1 MRHGTET
8 RFIYEAAQLDL
19 DHSGPLVS
27 GSEGKQKMANLST
40 DAGRADISQR
50 KVALIAALGLLGM
63 AVLAPLALF
72 GVLNTLVDTGSPTA
86 TVANIVESEGTFR
99 LAIAAF
105 LVVAFLDVLVAW
117 ALYVLLRPVNGSL
130 AMLVGWLRLAAAA
143 ASLPA
148 LANLLDVAQLLG
160 GPVASTLPAAVVQ
173 AQVMASVASFHN
185 AMDIHLAIFGVH
197 LLGVGVLVYKSVQ
210 FPRFLGALVVIAG
223 VGYLADTF
231 TRILVPDF
239 DFTFSLFTFVGEA
252 LLIVAFFYRAIK
264 GFAKEPTATGRT
276 LTDGG
281 APQPAPI
288 AS

>member
-1 MRHGTET
+1 
-8 RFIYEAAQLDL
+8 
-19 DHSGPLVS
+19 
-27 GSEGKQKMANLST
+27 MANLSA
-40 DAGRADISQR
+40 DAGRTDISPR
-50 KVALIAALGLLGM
+50 KVALIAGLGLLGM

-72 GVLNTLVDTGSPTA
+72 GVLNTLVDTGNPTA

-117 ALYVLLRPVNGSL
+117 ALYVLLRPVNGTL
-130 AMLVGWLRLAAAA
+130 AVLVGWLRLAAAA

-148 LANLLDVAQLLG
+148 LATLLDVAQLLG
-160 GPVASTLPAAVVQ
+160 GPTASALPAAVVE

-197 LLGVGVLVYKSVQ
+197 LLGVGALVYKSVQ
-210 FPRFLGALVVIAG
+210 FPRFLGVLVVIAG

-231 TRILVPDF
+231 TRILVPEF
-239 DFTFSLFTFVGEA
+239 AFTFSLFTFVGEA

-264 GFAKEPTATGRT
+264 GFTNEPNANGRT

>member
-1 MRHGTET
+1 MSH
-8 RFIYEAAQLDL
+8 F
-19 DHSGPLVS
+19 
-27 GSEGKQKMANLST
+27 ST
-40 DAGRADISQR
+40 NARGADISLR
-50 KVALIAALGLLGM
+50 KVALIAGLGLLGM

-72 GVLNTLVDTGSPTA
+72 GVLNTLVDTANPTA
-86 TVANIVESEGTFR
+86 TVANILESEGTFR

-117 ALYVLLRPVNGSL
+117 ALYVLLRSVNGTG

-143 ASLPA
+143 ASLSA
-148 LANLLDVAQLLG
+148 LANLLDVAQFLG
-160 GPVASTLPAAVVQ
+160 GPAASTLSAGIVE

-210 FPRFLGALVVIAG
+210 FPRFLGVLVVIAG

-252 LLIVAFFYRAIK
+252 LLIVAFLYRAIK
-264 GFAKEPTATGRT
+264 GLAREPDSHRSPV
-276 LTDGG
+276 G
-281 APQPAPI
+281 AAAAPAAPV

>member
-1 MRHGTET
+1 
-8 RFIYEAAQLDL
+8 
-19 DHSGPLVS
+19 
-27 GSEGKQKMANLST
+27 
-40 DAGRADISQR
+40 
-50 KVALIAALGLLGM
+50 
-63 AVLAPLALF
+63 
-72 GVLNTLVDTGSPTA
+72 
-86 TVANIVESEGTFR
+86 
-99 LAIAAF
+99 
-105 LVVAFLDVLVAW
+105 
-117 ALYVLLRPVNGSL
+117 
-130 AMLVGWLRLAAAA
+130 MLVGWLRLAAAA

-160 GPVASTLPAAVVQ
+160 GPVASTLPTTVVE

-185 AMDIHLAIFGVH
+185 AMDIHLAIFGMH

-210 FPRFLGALVVIAG
+210 FPRVLGVLVVIAG

-264 GFAKEPTATGRT
+264 GFTDEPNATGRA
-276 LTDGG
+276 LTDGD
-281 APQPAPI
+281 APHAAPV

>member
-1 MRHGTET
+1 
-8 RFIYEAAQLDL
+8 
-19 DHSGPLVS
+19 
-27 GSEGKQKMANLST
+27 MANFSV

-72 GVLNTLVDTGSPTA
+72 GVLNTLVDTGNPTA
-86 TVANIVESEGTFR
+86 TVGNIVESEGMFR

-117 ALYVLLRPVNGSL
+117 ALYVVLRPVNGTV

-160 GPVASTLPAAVVQ
+160 GPVASTLPATVVE

-185 AMDIHLAIFGVH
+185 AMDIHLAIFGMH

-210 FPRFLGALVVIAG
+210 FPRFLGVLVVIAG
-223 VGYLADTF
+223 IGYLADTF

-239 DFTFSLFTFVGEA
+239 AFTFSLFTFVGEA
-252 LLIVAFFYRAIK
+252 LLIVAFLYRAIRGFKAEPRGGEADK
-264 GFAKEPTATGRT
+264 GVLRVAMPT
-276 LTDGG
+276 
-281 APQPAPI
+281 PV

>member
-1 MRHGTET
+1 
-8 RFIYEAAQLDL
+8 
-19 DHSGPLVS
+19 
-27 GSEGKQKMANLST
+27 MANFSA

-50 KVALIAALGLLGM
+50 KVALTAALGLLGM

-72 GVLNTLVDTGSPTA
+72 GVLNTLVDTGNPTT

-117 ALYVLLRPVNGSL
+117 ALYVLLRPVNGTL

-143 ASLPA
+143 ASLSA

-160 GPVASTLPAAVVQ
+160 GPVASTLPAAIAE
-173 AQVMASVASFHN
+173 AQVMASVASFYN
-185 AMDIHLAIFGVH
+185 AMDIHLAVFGTH
-197 LLGVGVLVYKSVQ
+197 LLGIGVLVYKSVQ
-210 FPRFLGALVVIAG
+210 FPRFLGVLVVIAG

-231 TRILVPDF
+231 TRILIPDF

-252 LLIVAFFYRAIK
+252 LLIVAFFYRAIR
-264 GFAKEPTATGRT
+264 GFTDEATPIGPR
-276 LTDGG
+276 LTDGTTPQT
-281 APQPAPI
+281 APVVA
-288 AS
+288 

>member
-1 MRHGTET
+1 MVN
-8 RFIYEAAQLDL
+8 ISA
-19 DHSGPLVS
+19 
-27 GSEGKQKMANLST
+27 

-72 GVLNTLVDTGSPTA
+72 GVLNTLVDTGNPTA

-117 ALYVLLRPVNGSL
+117 ALYILLRPVNGTL

-160 GPVASTLPAAVVQ
+160 GPVASTLPGGVVE

-185 AMDIHLAIFGVH
+185 AMDIHLAIFGMH

-210 FPRFLGALVVIAG
+210 FPRFLGVLVVIAG

-231 TRILVPDF
+231 TRILIP
-239 DFTFSLFTFVGEA
+239 DFTFTFSIFTFLGEA
-252 LLIVAFFYRAIK
+252 LLIVAFLYRAIR
-264 GFAKEPTATGRT
+264 GFADEPNETGRT
-276 LTDGG
+276 LIDG
-281 APQPAPI
+281 PAPHI
-288 AS
+288 APVAS

>member
-1 MRHGTET
+1 MTN
-8 RFIYEAAQLDL
+8 FSA
-19 DHSGPLVS
+19 
-27 GSEGKQKMANLST
+27 

-72 GVLNTLVDTGSPTA
+72 GVLNTLVDTGNPTA

-117 ALYVLLRPVNGSL
+117 ALYVLLRPVNATL

-160 GPVASTLPAAVVQ
+160 GPVASTLPATVVE

-185 AMDIHLAIFGVH
+185 AMDIHLAIFGIH

-210 FPRFLGALVVIAG
+210 FPRFLGVLVVIAG
-223 VGYLADTF
+223 IGYLADTF
-231 TRILVPDF
+231 TRILIP
-239 DFTFSLFTFVGEA
+239 DFTFTFSIFTFVGEA
-252 LLIVAFFYRAIK
+252 LLIVAFFYRAIR
-264 GFAKEPTATGRT
+264 GFADELNATGVTATDRA
-276 LTDGG
+276 
-281 APQPAPI
+281 APPQTAPV

>member
-1 MRHGTET
+1 MNKFSTNAR
-8 RFIYEAAQLDL
+8 RPD
-19 DHSGPLVS
+19 VS
-27 GSEGKQKMANLST
+27 G
-40 DAGRADISQR
+40 R
-50 KVALIAALGLLGM
+50 KVALIAGLGLLGM
-63 AVLAPLALF
+63 AILAPLALF
-72 GVLNTLVDTGSPTA
+72 GVLNTLVDTGNPTA
-86 TVANIVESEGTFR
+86 TVANLIESEGTFR

-117 ALYVLLRPVNGSL
+117 ALYVLLRPVNGTV

-148 LANLLDVAQLLG
+148 LANLLDVAQFLG
-160 GPVASTLPAAVVQ
+160 GPAASTLPATVVE

-197 LLGVGVLVYKSVQ
+197 LLGVGALVYGSIQ
-210 FPRFLGALVVIAG
+210 FPRFLGVLVVIAG

-239 DFTFSLFTFVGEA
+239 AFTFSLFTFVGEA
-252 LLIVAFFYRAIK
+252 LLIVAFLYRAIK
-264 GFAKEPTATGRT
+264 GFAGEPDSHQAPSAAA
-276 LTDGG
+276 G
-281 APQPAPI
+281 AQAAPV

>member
-1 MRHGTET
+1 
-8 RFIYEAAQLDL
+8 
-19 DHSGPLVS
+19 
-27 GSEGKQKMANLST
+27 MANFSV

-72 GVLNTLVDTGSPTA
+72 GVLNTLVDTGNPAA
-86 TVANIVESEGTFR
+86 TVSSILESEGTFR

-117 ALYVLLRPVNGSL
+117 ALYVLLRPVNSTL

-160 GPVASTLPAAVVQ
+160 GPVASTLPAAVVE

-185 AMDIHLAIFGVH
+185 AMDIHLAVFGLH
-197 LLGVGVLVYKSVQ
+197 LLGVGVLVYQSVQ
-210 FPRFLGALVVIAG
+210 FPRFLGVLLVIAG
-223 VGYLADTF
+223 IGYLADTF

-239 DFTFSLFTFVGEA
+239 AFTFSLFTFIGEA

-264 GFAKEPTATGRT
+264 GFTDEPFATGRT

>member
-1 MRHGTET
+1 MDNSLRS
-8 RFIYEAAQLDL
+8 A
-19 DHSGPLVS
+19 
-27 GSEGKQKMANLST
+27 GS
-40 DAGRADISQR
+40 ADVSQR

-72 GVLNTLVDTGSPTA
+72 GVLNDLVEPGNATA
-86 TVANIVESEGTFR
+86 TVSNIVESEGAFR

-105 LVVAFLDVLVAW
+105 LVVTFLDVLMAW
-117 ALYVLLRPVNGSL
+117 ALYVLLRPVNATL

-143 ASLPA
+143 AFLPA

-160 GPVASTLPAAVVQ
+160 GPAASTLPAAVVE
-173 AQVMASVASFHN
+173 AQVMSSIASFHN
-185 AMDIHLAIFGVH
+185 GWDIELAVFGLH
-197 LLGVGVLVYKSVQ
+197 LLGVGALVYKSVQ
-210 FPRFLGALVVIAG
+210 FPRFLGVLVVIAG

-239 DFTFSLFTFVGEA
+239 TFTFSLFTFVGEA

-264 GFAKEPTATGRT
+264 GF
-276 LTDGG
+276 TDERSDSDRMLAEGG
-281 APQPAPI
+281 APQTAPV

>member
-1 MRHGTET
+1 MHTFSAET
-8 RFIYEAAQLDL
+8 
-19 DHSGPLVS
+19 
-27 GSEGKQKMANLST
+27 
-40 DAGRADISQR
+40 GRTDISQR

-63 AVLAPLALF
+63 AVLAPFALF
-72 GVLNTLVDTGSPTA
+72 GVLNTLVDAGNPTA

-117 ALYVLLRPVNGSL
+117 ALYVLLRPVNGTLS
-130 AMLVGWLRLAAAA
+130 MLVGWLRLAAAA
-143 ASLPA
+143 ASLSA

-160 GPVASTLPAAVVQ
+160 SPVALTLPAAIAE

-185 AMDIHLAIFGVH
+185 AMDIHLAVFGTH
-197 LLGVGVLVYKSVQ
+197 LLGVGVLVYKSDQ
-210 FPRFLGALVVIAG
+210 FPRFLGVLVVIAG
-223 VGYLADTF
+223 AGYLADTF

-252 LLIVAFFYRAIK
+252 LLILAFFYRAIR
-264 GFAKEPTATGRT
+264 GFTDEATPIGPTLA
-276 LTDGG
+276 DGTTPQT
-281 APQPAPI
+281 APV

>member
-1 MRHGTET
+1 MDN
-8 RFIYEAAQLDL
+8 FFA
-19 DHSGPLVS
+19 
-27 GSEGKQKMANLST
+27 
-40 DAGRADISQR
+40 DAGRADISHR
-50 KVALIAALGLLGM
+50 RVALIAALGLLGM

-72 GVLNTLVDTGSPTA
+72 GVLNTLVDTANPSA

-117 ALYVLLRPVNGSL
+117 ALYVLLRPVNGTG

-143 ASLPA
+143 ASLSA
-148 LANLLDVAQLLG
+148 LANLLDVAQFLG
-160 GPVASTLPAAVVQ
+160 GSAASTLSAGIVE

-210 FPRFLGALVVIAG
+210 FPRALGVLVVIAG
-223 VGYLADTF
+223 IGYLADTF

-264 GFAKEPTATGRT
+264 GFTDEPNETRR
-276 LTDGG
+276 TDGG
-281 APQPAPI
+281 APQPAPV